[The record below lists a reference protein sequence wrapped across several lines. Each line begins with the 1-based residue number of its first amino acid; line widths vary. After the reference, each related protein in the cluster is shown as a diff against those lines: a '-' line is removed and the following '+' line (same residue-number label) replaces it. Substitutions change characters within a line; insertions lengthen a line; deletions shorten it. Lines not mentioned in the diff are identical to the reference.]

1 MIENKIEQHKS
12 LTMSECRRSGTSAG
26 EYTLQKFWSSG
37 FELSATAEV
46 PLLAVSMVIH
56 AVATPLQR
64 IRNSQV
70 HVGPG
75 PTCSGGSAGATRFCG
90 SGVAPLLRQNARVV
104 SHAHAR
110 ARRTKPAHLVPL

>member
-1 MIENKIEQHKS
+1 
-12 LTMSECRRSGTSAG
+12 MSECRRSGTSAG

-75 PTCSGGSAGATRFCG
+75 PY
-90 SGVAPLLRQNARVV
+90 
-104 SHAHAR
+104 
-110 ARRTKPAHLVPL
+110 K

>member
-26 EYTLQKFWSSG
+26 EYALQIFWSSG

-56 AVATPLQR
+56 AVATPLALQR

-75 PTCSGGSAGATRFCG
+75 P
-90 SGVAPLLRQNARVV
+90 
-104 SHAHAR
+104 
-110 ARRTKPAHLVPL
+110 